1 MRVEM
6 PPLIRGRS
14 VQYAHGLAVAVD
26 FQNSSSDCV
35 RHVDEMIGR
44 DEEAKRVTQFPFSQ
58 VMTLQIE
65 NLDACVFAVAHVN
78 QIASIAMKCGRSNWP
93 GPPPFIPQPRST
105 LPNLLNFNTREL
117 PSPSATKIFPSRSK
131 ATSVGWLK
139 CRTSSPG
146 VRIRPTDSNTRPSGL
161 SFKTT
166 CAPTSVVQM
175 LSSESTRTVWAVTKR
190 SSAMLR
196 RNFPLASNSINGCL
210 PR

>member
-65 NLDACVFAVAHVN
+65 NLDAGVFAVAHVN
-78 QIASIAMKCGRSNWP
+78 QIAIDCD
-93 GPPPFIPQPRST
+93 
-105 LPNLLNFNTREL
+105 
-117 PSPSATKIFPSRSK
+117 
-131 ATSVGWLK
+131 
-139 CRTSSPG
+139 G
-146 VRIRPTDSNTRPSGL
+146 VRKIELARATTFHSPTEEHVAEFVKL
-161 SFKTT
+161 QH
-166 CAPTSVVQM
+166 A
-175 LSSESTRTVWAVTKR
+175 
-190 SSAMLR
+190 
-196 RNFPLASNSINGCL
+196 
-210 PR
+210 